1 MVAGKP
7 VVDGISVVGGIPL
20 VDAVPVIASAEEV
33 LHILSFVNFDSYS
46 HLLVVLATLLLKQLQ
61 YHELQI
67 VKTVI
72 MIIIIIIF

>member
-20 VDAVPVIASAEEV
+20 VDAVPVIASTEEI
-33 LHILSFVNFDSYS
+33 LRILSFVNFDSYG
-46 HLLVVLATLLLKQLQ
+46 HLLVVLQ

-67 VKTVI
+67 VKTVLT
-72 MIIIIIIF
+72 IIIIIF